1 MQFSVLSVN
10 IWEHAM
16 DNLYSFVYR
25 GVLTEEALDQV
36 GRHRRK
42 HFGADEAREMQKSL
56 CYDLLDPDCLADGQ
70 RMSTVYGAIHAFEN
84 MVRQL
89 VIKAMAE
96 HHGEEWW
103 QKVSDRIQKTVKTRM
118 EEDAKF
124 RWHGARGATEMNY
137 CDFSDLSSV
146 IVTNWAAFE
155 DILSNLEW
163 AKGIL
168 SALEKSRNI
177 TMHGGVLAKE
187 DVERIG
193 MNIRDWTR
201 QTG

>member
-1 MQFSVLSVN
+1 
-10 IWEHAM
+10 M

-25 GVLTEEALDQV
+25 GVLAEEALDKV

-42 HFGADEAREMQKSL
+42 HFGAEEARELQKSL
-56 CYDLLDPDCLADGQ
+56 CYDLLEPDSLSDAQ
-70 RMSTVYGAIHAFEN
+70 RMSIVYTAIHTFEN
-84 MVRQL
+84 MVRHL
-89 VIKAMAE
+89 VSKAMAE

-103 QKVSDRIQKTVKTRM
+103 QKVPERIQKTVKTRM

-124 RWHGARGATEMNY
+124 RWHGARGTSEMNY
-137 CDFSDLSSV
+137 CDFSDLSSI
-146 IVTNWAAFE
+146 IVTNWTAFE
-155 DILSNLEW
+155 DVLANLEW
-163 AKGIL
+163 AKAVL
-168 SALEKSRNI
+168 STLEKSRNI

-187 DVERIG
+187 DIERIG